1 VAKKRGRKSVSQKP
15 VDKDA
20 DERPAKKPRKTT
32 EKKNVTSAA
41 RIASV
46 EPLPE
51 EETIGNM
58 AEHMHAPTWDQ
69 LIKNIDTVERVDD
82 TLYVYFTLYVP
93 RSVLSVYPHSK
104 NVKLATEASAS
115 GKTR

>member
-1 VAKKRGRKSVSQKP
+1 MVLARTTPGVLSLWSEVSPTLGWSGHRSLRLP

-20 DERPAKKPRKTT
+20 DKRPAKKPRKTT

-41 RIASV
+41 RIASA

-51 EETIGNM
+51 EETIENM

-69 LIKNIDTVERVDD
+69 LIKNIDTVVAESNLRWKEVD
-82 TLYVYFTLYVP
+82 
-93 RSVLSVYPHSK
+93 HH
-104 NVKLATEASAS
+104 
-115 GKTR
+115 